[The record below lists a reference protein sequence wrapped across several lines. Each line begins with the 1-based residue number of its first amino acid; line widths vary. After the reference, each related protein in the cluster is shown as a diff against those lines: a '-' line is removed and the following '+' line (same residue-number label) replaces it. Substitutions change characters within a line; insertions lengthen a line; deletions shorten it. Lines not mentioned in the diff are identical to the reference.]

1 MGPDYVYTESGEK
14 VRLVPVCPMCRA
26 HIRWTLYGGRKGA
39 QAPAT
44 CANNIEAT
52 RIFTKLSELITCD
65 WEGIVER
72 NKDGSVKIFNKD
84 GTKIPKQAIKVKNNG
99 L

>member
-14 VRLVPVCPMCRA
+14 IRLVPVCPMCRA
-26 HIRWTLYGGRKGA
+26 HIRWTLYSGQKGA

-52 RIFTKLSELITCD
+52 RIFTKLSEF
-65 WEGIVER
+65 IVER
-72 NKDGSVKIFNKD
+72 SKDGSVNVFNKD